1 MARNKY
7 HARKCE
13 AFGITFDSQ
22 AERNRYFQ
30 LVEMQ
35 QDGIIHH
42 LRCHPEFVL
51 LEGFRDIDGKS
62 ERAIKYTADFAY
74 EDAVTGLVVVEDVKS
89 KGTAASRDWS
99 LRRKLFKSK
108 FPTMVL
114 REVRVA

>member
-13 AFGITFDSQ
+13 AFGIIFDSQ
-22 AERNRYFQ
+22 AERDRYFQ

-62 ERAIKYTADFAY
+62 ERAIKYCGDFQY
-74 EDAVTGLVVVEDVKS
+74 TDANGLVVVEDVKS
-89 KGTAASRDWS
+89 KATAQSRDWS
-99 LRRKLFKSK
+99 LRRKLFKHR
-108 FPTMVL
+108 FPQMAL
-114 REVRVA
+114 REVRIA

>member
-13 AFGITFDSQ
+13 AFGIQFDSF
-22 AERNRYFQ
+22 AERDRYFQ

-35 QDGIIHH
+35 QDGLIHH

-62 ERAIKYTADFAY
+62 ERAIRYTADFSY
-74 EDAVTGLVVVEDVKS
+74 VDDKGLTVVEDVKS
-89 KGTAASRDWS
+89 SSTAQSRDWS

-108 FPTMVL
+108 FPTMAL